1 LLINRSLDAHDA
13 RALLAAAARR
23 AEEIGVPM
31 CTAVTDAAG
40 VLIAFERMDGGK
52 VSSVAIAI
60 DKAFTAAAARRET
73 AFYGDADDA
82 NSPAWRIH
90 GTNGG
95 RFSTIGGGIPLVADG
110 QVVGGIGVSS
120 GSQAQDIDVARAA
133 IAAFVEAL
141 GPTAPGPA
149 VSGR

>member
-1 LLINRSLDAHDA
+1 MLTKRSLDAQDA

-31 CTAVTDAAG
+31 CMAVTDAAG
-40 VLIAFERMDGGK
+40 VKLIAFERMDSGK

-60 DKAFTAAAARRET
+60 DKAFTAAAARRDGLL
-73 AFYGDADDA
+73 GDADDP

-95 RFSTIGGGIPLVADG
+95 RFSTIGGSIPLVVDEK
-110 QVVGGIGVSS
+110 VVGGIGVSS
-120 GSQAQDIDVARAA
+120 GSQA
-133 IAAFVEAL
+133 
-141 GPTAPGPA
+141 PGH
-149 VSGR
+149 RRRQRRR